1 MKTLP
6 NHKPIPADAATVTAR
21 AEKKKATRSVVDL
34 AADVRTLTRDGE
46 DAIAQRDQ
54 ALRVLAATLAAH
66 RAGWGTPDLYAVALL
81 TRLGL
86 MPEPGADPHEV
97 LMRLAQ
103 PSFADLASWF
113 SDDLA
118 LDDVIARSIVLP
130 VNAHAPGRARRFV
143 VSAVADWCLYGLDED
158 AATVASELVT
168 NVVRHAD
175 SATVFITVSVDPSLS
190 RLLIEVGDD
199 DPTTPEVRDLP
210 GAAAVADP
218 GTAAGEGGAGLVIV
232 RALSKHTEVRSDG
245 HGGKV
250 VAAELLVGGAR

>member
-1 MKTLP
+1 MP
-6 NHKPIPADAATVTAR
+6 NRHQPIPADAATVTAR
-21 AEKKKATRSVVDL
+21 AGKRKATRSVVDL
-34 AADVRTLTRDGE
+34 AADVRALTRDGE

-54 ALRVLAATLAAH
+54 ALRVLAATLAAY

-97 LMRLAQ
+97 LMQLAQ

-118 LDDVIARSIVLP
+118 LDDVLARSAVLP
-130 VNAHAPGRARRFV
+130 VDAHAPGRARRFV

-158 AATVASELVT
+158 AATVVSELVT
-168 NVVRHAD
+168 NTVRHAD
-175 SATVFITVSVDPSLS
+175 SATVFITVSIDASLS

-210 GAAAVADP
+210 GSAAVADP

-232 RALSKHTEVRSDG
+232 RALSARTEVRSDG